1 LKHHESHLEQ
11 YNPAN
16 PIRDFS
22 VTVSFRK
29 LIISLLHNT
38 RHQFSTLLKKLWIAH
53 LLKVNWGSVLS
64 AGFSIAIFTEFLTI
78 SVNIVSWRMI
88 QETAFKLGIITAV
101 QMAPSAEPAE
111 GVPVGAVS
119 AQTPD
124 VAGKTVG
131 AVIECVAET
140 ASLLS
145 DDMPGD
151 FIAYGIAVPVKF
163 AADRLEGT
171 GGF

>member
-1 LKHHESHLEQ
+1 
-11 YNPAN
+11 
-16 PIRDFS
+16 
-22 VTVSFRK
+22 
-29 LIISLLHNT
+29 
-38 RHQFSTLLKKLWIAH
+38 
-53 LLKVNWGSVLS
+53 
-64 AGFSIAIFTEFLTI
+64 
-78 SVNIVSWRMI
+78 MI

-111 GVPVGAVS
+111 GVPVGS
-119 AQTPD
+119 LRTD
-124 VAGKTVG
+124 TGCRRKTVG

-151 FIAYGIAVPVKF
+151 FIAYGIAVLVKF